1 MSEIPAAS
9 ASAPSS
15 GVDGRLV
22 FMAAVACGVI
32 VANLYYAQP
41 LVDLIA
47 HDLALS
53 PVAASSVVSLT
64 QIGYGVGLIL
74 LAPLVDLVEARRLIA
89 ITLGAAVLT
98 LAAAALAPSAALFL
112 LTSFAIGVA
121 STAAQMLL
129 PVVGGAAPA
138 AVRGQ
143 VVGTVMSG
151 LLFGILLSRPLA
163 SVLADYAGWRAVFGL
178 SAVMMALLAP
188 VVFAMLPK
196 RPATG
201 GLGYGAFIRSMGA
214 LLARHR
220 TLRRRAAYQAAM
232 FASFSLFWTAVPM
245 RLAEGYGWSHSLIGL
260 FALAGAAG
268 ALVAPW
274 AGRLADSGRT
284 YAGTLAALAM
294 SAASFAIA
302 GLDGLLGAGVGGVAA
317 LLFGA
322 VVLDTG
328 VQINMIL
335 GQRAIYGLDEA
346 ARGRINGLYVAIL
359 FFGGAAGSA
368 MVSPLM
374 QAFGWPGVAAVGT
387 LLPLV
392 ALAFA
397 AGDAGR
403 A

>member
-1 MSEIPAAS
+1 MSEMSATTAA
-9 ASAPSS
+9 APPD
-15 GVDGRLV
+15 VDRRLV

-47 HDLALS
+47 RDLALS

-98 LAAAALAPSAALFL
+98 LAAAALAPSATLFF
-112 LTSFAIGVA
+112 LTAFAIGLT

-138 AVRGQ
+138 AVRGR

-151 LLFGILLSRPLA
+151 LLFGILLSRPVA

-178 SAVMMALLAP
+178 SAVLMALLAP

-201 GLGYGAFIRSMGA
+201 GLGYAAFIGSMRT
-214 LLARHR
+214 LLRRHR
-220 TLRRRAAYQAAM
+220 VLRRRAAYQAAM
-232 FASFSLFWTAVPM
+232 FATFSLFWTAVPM
-245 RLAEGYGWSHSLIGL
+245 RLAESYGWSHSLIGL

-302 GLDGLLGAGVGGVAA
+302 GLDGWFGGVAA

-322 VVLDTG
+322 IVVDMG

-374 QAFGWPGVAAVGT
+374 QTFGWPGVAAAGT
-387 LLPLV
+387 LLPLI

-397 AGDAGR
+397 AGDDGR
-403 A
+403 D